1 MRKGLSLKRLFKE
14 ANSAFLNGDYKKA
27 IFYYSLILKQ
37 EPENKEAKIGILLS
51 DLAQDESDEAI
62 ALYDYYQVLKKEKK
76 SVAENII
83 EEMINSHDLTVEKI
97 SKFLEDEITEIEDGI
112 TYSDFKKHIE
122 NRGSFKRAFE
132 DIMFSTRVIISQ
144 KEDFF
149 DFLEGLIDNGFDEM
163 ALTYLEDATVL
174 YPTDRKIRQIL
185 EKIKPVNNHH
195 EN

>member
-97 SKFLEDEITEIEDGI
+97 SKFLEEEITEIEDGI